1 MRTLRETRVQL
12 ERDRQVAP
20 ASGWRL
26 PAYGYVPAQMQG
38 QFLIANLELEFK
50 LNVPESATY
59 NFLIANKMRF
69 CNPETFASPRTFS
82 CLQPRSSSL

>member
-1 MRTLRETRVQL
+1 MQL
-12 ERDRQVAP
+12 EQDRRVAP
-20 ASGWRL
+20 ANRWRL
-26 PAYGYVPAQMQG
+26 PAYGYIPAQMQG

-69 CNPETFASPRTFS
+69 CNPEIFASPRIFS
-82 CLQPRSSSL
+82 SRQPRASSL